1 MDSSD
6 DNSITNEDED
16 LKELEDVEDVSGSQV
31 QLEDAK
37 EDIAVTFKDLVSL
50 MFLKHRL
57 VSASFVEKRCFGL
70 AFCKV

>member
-6 DNSITNEDED
+6 DNSITNEDQD
-16 LKELEDVEDVSGSQV
+16 LNELEDVSGSQV

-50 MFLKHRL
+50 MFLKLRQ
-57 VSASFVEKRCFGL
+57 SFIC
-70 AFCKV
+70 

>member
-6 DNSITNEDED
+6 DNSITNEDQD
-16 LKELEDVEDVSGSQV
+16 LNELEDVEDVPGSQV

-50 MFLKHRL
+50 MFLKH
-57 VSASFVEKRCFGL
+57 SQCFI
-70 AFCKV
+70 C